1 MAKKKKTDNVAKE
14 NLPNPV
20 DAALSMVSFGKPLT
34 PVVTIEELLNS
45 NDILLE
51 IAQAAAIG
59 ASISSIEMKLGFPEG
74 MLKNWIRIGK
84 NEQDGP
90 FYAFFLFF
98 QRASA
103 EAKMHAESK
112 VLQNNPLKWLEMMGL
127 DTQLNIPAQPNT
139 IIAKT
144 KTTTLVP
151 KAQDTTDSVTGQT
164 FLELDDVPNSPPIN
178 PTYVVNAG
186 NDEEND
192 SDDSTDHR

>member
-14 NLPNPV
+14 NLPSPV

-45 NDILLE
+45 NDVLLE

-74 MLKNWIRIGK
+74 MLKNWLRIGK
-84 NEQDGP
+84 VDQDGP
-90 FYAFFLFF
+90 FFAFFLFF

-112 VLQNNPLKWLEMMGL
+112 VLSSNPLKWLEMMGL
-127 DTQLNIPAQPNT
+127 DNQLNVPTQPNT
-139 IIAKT
+139 ITAKT
-144 KTTTLVP
+144 KSTSLVP
-151 KAQDTTDSVTGQT
+151 KAQETTDSVTGQT
-164 FLELDDVPNSPPIN
+164 FLELDDTPNTPPIN
-178 PTYVVNAG
+178 PTYVIDPG
-186 NDEEND
+186 ND
-192 SDDSTDHR
+192 SDDDPSHDDDNQ